1 MSKQKLIVVD
11 DEEALCGYVRKVAE
25 AKGYKVTTTTDGKE
39 FLRAFDADPP
49 DVIIMDII
57 LPDMDGL
64 ELIQQLSDRDCT
76 AAIIVISGYKQL
88 YIGLAE
94 KLGSAK
100 NLNIV
105 DTFTK
110 PVRLAAL
117 SEALEKAAA

>member
-1 MSKQKLIVVD
+1 MSKQKRIVID

-25 AKGYKVTTTTDGKE
+25 AQGYKVTTTTGAKE

-49 DVIIMDII
+49 DVVIMDII
-57 LPDMDGL
+57 LPDMDGI
-64 ELIQQLSDRDCT
+64 ELIQQLSDHDCT
-76 AAIIVISGYKQL
+76 AAIIVISGYEQL